1 MERVSQGVLRGHYNR
16 RMVASMTAFGCAG
29 DDRMDWQIR
38 AVNHRYLE
46 LGFRLPDVLKSIEP
60 KLRAKAAARL
70 RRGKVEATLRLAQPA
85 VPRLDAAALDRLL
98 ATVAAIRER
107 SAGATVD
114 ALELLR
120 WPGVAREDPAETA
133 ALAAAA
139 ESRFE
144 AALAAL
150 VGQREREG
158 AGLAALLR
166 GSLGRLEMLAREARR
181 LAAGGAEGMLAR
193 LEDRVAA
200 LTSAAVADER
210 LEQELALLAQRGDV
224 TEEIDRIEIHL
235 AAIAASLD
243 DSEPC
248 GRRLNFLAQE
258 LGREAS
264 TLAAKSNLPAAASLA
279 VDMRVAIEQLRE
291 QAQNVE

>member
-1 MERVSQGVLRGHYNR
+1 
-16 RMVASMTAFGCAG
+16 MTAFGCAG

-60 KLRAKAAARL
+60 RLRAKAAARL

-85 VPRLDAAALDRLL
+85 APRLDDAALGRLL

-107 SAGATVD
+107 AVGATVD

-120 WPGVAREDPAETA
+120 WPGVAKEDPVEIA

-139 ESRFE
+139 ETRFD

-166 GSLGRLEMLAREARR
+166 GSLGRLETLAQEARR
-181 LAAGGAEGMLAR
+181 LAAGSAEGMLAR
-193 LEDRVAA
+193 LEGRVAA
-200 LTSAAVADER
+200 LTSAAVADQR

-264 TLAAKSNLPAAASLA
+264 TLAAKSTLPAAASLA